1 MAVSDI
7 QHSELPDNLLHEPKG
22 ASTATANSVYF
33 ANGSGSGSFRK
44 IQLPDVE
51 FTRSSVN
58 NLTNQI
64 TNVIENTDVIENINN
79 VITIDGLG
87 LTKITD
93 GTMEDVPYSAEVP
106 ISFTD
111 NLNKNFAEL
120 FALYNNLVTIHNS
133 IKKNINEATKKINET
148 LTALKES
155 GVINNV

>member
-1 MAVSDI
+1 
-7 QHSELPDNLLHEPKG
+7 
-22 ASTATANSVYF
+22 
-33 ANGSGSGSFRK
+33 
-44 IQLPDVE
+44 
-51 FTRSSVN
+51 
-58 NLTNQI
+58 
-64 TNVIENTDVIENINN
+64 
-79 VITIDGLG
+79 
-87 LTKITD
+87 
-93 GTMEDVPYSAEVP
+93 MEDVPYSAEVP

>member
-1 MAVSDI
+1 MGFI
-7 QHSELPDNLLHEPKG
+7 FKKFILIILLLIFNKIL
-22 ASTATANSVYF
+22 STL
-33 ANGSGSGSFRK
+33 R
-44 IQLPDVE
+44 
-51 FTRSSVN
+51 
-58 NLTNQI
+58 
-64 TNVIENTDVIENINN
+64 